1 MDFYNIFFGFIQIF
15 KLDFQNFVTIYN
27 SISIE
32 YTWITF
38 LIFSFVSV
46 LIFLKIFG
54 EVGLYI
60 YTVVAVI
67 VANIQVLKLVKFSF
81 FIDPVA
87 LGTILFASTFLCTD
101 ILAEYF
107 SSRKARK
114 NVFLGFSGFLLMTLF
129 MLFTLGFKPLDSTTV
144 DQNYFWAL
152 EIQNNLFNI
161 FMPLPTFFVASMISF
176 LFSQFFD
183 VWFFEKISKLTN
195 RRFLWLRN
203 NLSTMTSSLIDNTI
217 FSLFAWIILNPNPLN
232 FSTVVFTFILGTYFL
247 RIFIAL
253 IDTPFIYLAKFFL
266 PSKNNETI

>member
-38 LIFSFVSV
+38 LIFSFISV

-101 ILAEYF
+101 ILTEFYGTNN
-107 SSRKARK
+107 KA
-114 NVFLGFSGFLLMTLF
+114 F
-129 MLFTLGFKPLDSTTV
+129 
-144 DQNYFWAL
+144 
-152 EIQNNLFNI
+152 
-161 FMPLPTFFVASMISF
+161 
-176 LFSQFFD
+176 
-183 VWFFEKISKLTN
+183 
-195 RRFLWLRN
+195 
-203 NLSTMTSSLIDNTI
+203 
-217 FSLFAWIILNPNPLN
+217 
-232 FSTVVFTFILGTYFL
+232 
-247 RIFIAL
+247 
-253 IDTPFIYLAKFFL
+253 
-266 PSKNNETI
+266 